1 MSNIKH
7 RKIIIYV
14 RIQQTKLESE
24 ETQLILRQFYWPD
37 FHGEDFNA

>member
-1 MSNIKH
+1 MSDIMH

-14 RIQQTKLESE
+14 TIQQNKLELE
-24 ETQLILRQFYWPD
+24 ETQLILQRFYWPD